1 MAPAAPQWSTHRRTG
16 SLLSRPA
23 SRFASLGPAART
35 TSTSTTTLS
44 RATSCSRTTRTETK
58 SPRASSHRTRRR
70 SSSRQADKAD
80 KPKSHRGEP
89 SAVDLYVAALGFG
102 LVSMS
107 VIAIAAVGFTMQF
120 SITNM
125 INLAYGQVM
134 ISSAYVAY
142 YINRAG
148 VTIWVG
154 MIAGAVFG
162 AVFSFLLNRLVY
174 APFQRKGTSHI
185 GMVIVSLA
193 VSLML
198 ATLLLPIVGYFSV
211 SSQEHAGNLVRL
223 GDIVVTNNQ
232 IAIILLS
239 VALMLGI
246 HALLRYTRLG
256 KAMRAT
262 AANPTLARNC
272 GIPTQRVIDMVW
284 LITGALCGLAGV
296 IAALNSDS
304 FVIASG
310 AGFLI
315 TALAA
320 AVLGGA
326 GQPYGAMI
334 GAVIIGLITELR
346 AAAWAPEY
354 SEVVAFGVLVL
365 VMVLRPQGLLAKRGA
380 LAAAG

>member
-1 MAPAAPQWSTHRRTG
+1 M
-16 SLLSRPA
+16 
-23 SRFASLGPAART
+23 
-35 TSTSTTTLS
+35 
-44 RATSCSRTTRTETK
+44 
-58 SPRASSHRTRRR
+58 
-70 SSSRQADKAD
+70 
-80 KPKSHRGEP
+80 
-89 SAVDLYVAALGFG
+89 DLYVAAFGFG
-102 LVSMS
+102 LVGMS

-120 SITNM
+120 GITNM
-125 INLAYGQVM
+125 INLAYGEVM

-142 YINRAG
+142 YVNKAG

-154 MIAGAVFG
+154 MIAGALFG
-162 AVFSFLLNRLVY
+162 AVFSFLLNRFVY

-193 VSLML
+193 VSLMI
-198 ATLLLPIVGYFSV
+198 ANLLLPIVGYYSV
-211 SSQEHAGNLVRL
+211 SYQDTTGGLLRAG
-223 GDIVVTNNQ
+223 GIVLTTNQ
-232 IAIILLS
+232 IAIIG
-239 VALMLGI
+239 VAVVLMLLI
-246 HALLRYTRLG
+246 HGLLRYTRLG

-272 GIPTQRVIDMVW
+272 GIPTQRVIDAVW

-296 IAALNSDS
+296 VAAMNSDS
-304 FVIASG
+304 FAISNG

-334 GAVIIGLITELR
+334 GAVIIGLVTELS

-354 SEVVAFGVLVL
+354 KEVVAFGILVL

>member
-1 MAPAAPQWSTHRRTG
+1 
-16 SLLSRPA
+16 
-23 SRFASLGPAART
+23 
-35 TSTSTTTLS
+35 
-44 RATSCSRTTRTETK
+44 
-58 SPRASSHRTRRR
+58 
-70 SSSRQADKAD
+70 
-80 KPKSHRGEP
+80 
-89 SAVDLYVAALGFG
+89 VDLYVAAFGFG
-102 LVSMS
+102 LVGMS

-120 SITNM
+120 GITNM
-125 INLAYGQVM
+125 INLAYGEVM

-142 YINRAG
+142 YVNKAG

-154 MIAGAVFG
+154 MIAGALFG
-162 AVFSFLLNRLVY
+162 AVFSFLLNRFVY

-193 VSLML
+193 VSLMI
-198 ATLLLPIVGYFSV
+198 ANLLLPIVGYYSV
-211 SSQEHAGNLVRL
+211 SYQDTTGGLLRAG
-223 GDIVVTNNQ
+223 GIVLTANQ
-232 IAIILLS
+232 IAIIG
-239 VALMLGI
+239 VAVVLMLLI
-246 HALLRYTRLG
+246 HGLLRYTRLG

-272 GIPTQRVIDMVW
+272 GIPTQRVIDAVW

-296 IAALNSDS
+296 VAAMNSDS
-304 FVIASG
+304 FAISNG

-334 GAVIIGLITELR
+334 GAVIIGLVTELS

-354 SEVVAFGVLVL
+354 KEVVAFGILVL

>member
-1 MAPAAPQWSTHRRTG
+1 MSIFAA
-16 SLLSRPA
+16 A
-23 SRFASLGPAART
+23 F
-35 TSTSTTTLS
+35 
-44 RATSCSRTTRTETK
+44 
-58 SPRASSHRTRRR
+58 
-70 SSSRQADKAD
+70 
-80 KPKSHRGEP
+80 
-89 SAVDLYVAALGFG
+89 GFG

-107 VIAIAAVGFTMQF
+107 VIALAAVGFTMQF
-120 SITNM
+120 GITNM

-148 VTIWVG
+148 VTIWVA

-198 ATLLLPIVGYFSV
+198 ANLLLPIVGYFSV
-211 SSQEHAGNLVRL
+211 SYQEHAGSLVRV
-223 GDIVVTNNQ
+223 GDIVLTNNQ
-232 IAIILLS
+232 IAIIVLS
-239 VALMLGI
+239 LAVMLGI

-296 IAALNSDS
+296 VAALNSDS

-334 GAVIIGLITELR
+334 GAVIIGLITELS
-346 AAAWAPEY
+346 AAAWSPEY
-354 SEVVAFGVLVL
+354 KEVVAFGILVL

>member
-1 MAPAAPQWSTHRRTG
+1 MSLFIAA
-16 SLLSRPA
+16 
-23 SRFASLGPAART
+23 F
-35 TSTSTTTLS
+35 
-44 RATSCSRTTRTETK
+44 
-58 SPRASSHRTRRR
+58 
-70 SSSRQADKAD
+70 
-80 KPKSHRGEP
+80 
-89 SAVDLYVAALGFG
+89 GFG

-120 SITNM
+120 GITNM
-125 INLAYGQVM
+125 INLAYGEVM
-134 ISSAYVAY
+134 IASAYVTY
-142 YINRAG
+142 YVDQAG
-148 VTIWVG
+148 VSIWIA
-154 MIAGAVFG
+154 MLAGALFG
-162 AVFSFLLNRLVY
+162 AVFSFLINRFIY
-174 APFQRKGTSHI
+174 APFQRKGTGLL

-193 VSLML
+193 VSLMISNIM
-198 ATLLLPIVGYFSV
+198 LPIVGYFSV
-211 SSQEHAGNLVRL
+211 SYRERYSALLRFGSVALTV
-223 GDIVVTNNQ
+223 NQ
-232 IAIILLS
+232 IAIIFLA
-239 VALMLGI
+239 VAVMLAV

-272 GIPTQRVIDMVW
+272 GIPTRRVIDLVW

-296 IAALNSDS
+296 VAALDSDS
-304 FVIASG
+304 FTISSG

-334 GAVIIGLITELR
+334 GAVVIGLLTELS
-346 AAAWAPEY
+346 AAVWSPDYKQVIAFAIL
-354 SEVVAFGVLVL
+354 VV